1 MGINER
7 TTEGIEPI
15 GPIIGVIATRTV
27 ATIGTRVI
35 VAVIVNAAINPQLTR
50 NEKGRSTSGLFLIL
64 DGLHAHAIRAAACS
78 RV

>member
-1 MGINER
+1 MGIAER

-15 GPIIGVIATRTV
+15 GPIIGVIVTTIATRTV

-50 NEKGRSTSGLFLIL
+50 NEKGRSTSGLF
-64 DGLHAHAIRAAACS
+64 
-78 RV
+78 